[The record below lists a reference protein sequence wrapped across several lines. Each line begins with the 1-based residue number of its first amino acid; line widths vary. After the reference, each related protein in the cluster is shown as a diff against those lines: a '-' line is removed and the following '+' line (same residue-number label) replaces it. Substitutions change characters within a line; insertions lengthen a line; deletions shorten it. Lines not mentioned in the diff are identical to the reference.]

1 MNKMLKQFKVIDLTH
16 PLSPEIPTW
25 NGSCGYSL
33 EVKMDYDQMF
43 RVQKMKIHAGLG
55 THMDAPSHR
64 FEGRAS
70 IAEISLDDLI
80 VPTFVIDVSEKAHGD
95 YELSVE
101 EVKAYEKKY
110 GAILEGSLV
119 MIQTGW
125 SRFWT
130 EPNKYRNVDGN
141 GQMHFP
147 AVSGEAGKI
156 FIERGVVGLAID
168 TLSPDCL
175 NPSFPVHE
183 ILLGKGKYIIENVAN
198 GFKLPPVGA
207 YVIALP
213 LRAEKATEAPMRL
226 IGLIPKG

>member
-1 MNKMLKQFKVIDLTH
+1 MLKQFKVIDLTH

-101 EVKAYEKKY
+101 EVKAYEK
-110 GAILEGSLV
+110 S
-119 MIQTGW
+119 M
-125 SRFWT
+125 
-130 EPNKYRNVDGN
+130 
-141 GQMHFP
+141 
-147 AVSGEAGKI
+147 
-156 FIERGVVGLAID
+156 GLF
-168 TLSPDCL
+168 L
-175 NPSFPVHE
+175 
-183 ILLGKGKYIIENVAN
+183 KG
-198 GFKLPPVGA
+198 
-207 YVIALP
+207 
-213 LRAEKATEAPMRL
+213 R
-226 IGLIPKG
+226 